1 MRIALAQID
10 PIVGD
15 IDGNL
20 ALCLKAAEEASAA
33 GADVVLLPELALLGY
48 PPEDLLVKP
57 HFMERSMEAAEEFAR
72 KTPCAAVVG
81 YAHRDSEGTFNAAAF
96 CRNGKIELVYRKQLL
111 PNYGVFDEER
121 YFKAGVEDAVVEI
134 AGVRCGITVC
144 EDAWFPEPAS
154 RAAQLGARVLLN
166 ISASPFHVG
175 KGRSRESMLRD
186 RAASNDMWFAYC
198 NVAGGQDELVFD
210 GRSVII
216 APNGGVVARAKAFAE
231 DFLVIDIDPNAEAM
245 PIERLEPIESEVEEM
260 YDALK
265 LGLRDYIRKNGF
277 TDVVIG
283 LSGGI
288 DSALTAVLAA
298 DALGAE
304 HVHGVL
310 MPSRYSS
317 EGSVADSLELARLTG
332 IETVTI
338 PIEGP
343 LAAVEQVLS
352 PTFGDL
358 PADVTEE
365 NVQARVRGVLL
376 MALSNKFGWL
386 VLATGNKSELSVGY
400 STLYGDMVGGFAP
413 IKDVFKTKVFELAI
427 WRNTHGMAIPEATI
441 EKPPSAELRPGQV
454 DLDSLPP
461 YEVLDAIL
469 VSYVEQDC
477 SARSIIASGQDE
489 ETVRRVVRLVDAAE
503 YKRRQGP
510 IGIKITPRA
519 FGKDRR
525 MPITNRFGG

>member
-10 PIVGD
+10 STVGD

-20 ALCLKAAEEASAA
+20 ALCLNAADQAA
-33 GADVVLLPELALLGY
+33 AAHADILLLPELALLGY
-48 PPEDLLVKP
+48 PPEDLLAKP
-57 HFMERSMEAAEEFAR
+57 HFMERSMEAAETFAR
-72 KTPCAAVVG
+72 LTPCPALVG
-81 YAHRDSEGTFNAAAF
+81 FAFRDSKGTFNAAAF
-96 CRNGKIELVYRKQLL
+96 CRGGVIERLYRKQLL

-121 YFKAGVEDAVVEI
+121 YFEPGLEDVVVEI
-134 AGVRCGITVC
+134 VGVWCGITVC
-144 EDAWFPEPAS
+144 EDAWFPEPAA
-154 RAAQLGARVLLN
+154 RVAQSGAQVLLN

-186 RAASNDMWFAYC
+186 RAASNNLWFAYC

-210 GRSVII
+210 GRSVVI
-216 APNGGVVARAKAFAE
+216 APNGGVIARARAFAE
-231 DFLVIDIDPNAEAM
+231 DFLVVDIDPGATKM
-245 PIERLEPIESEVEEM
+245 PVTRLEPIESEVEEM
-260 YDALK
+260 YDALR

-277 TDVVIG
+277 SDVVIG

-288 DSALTAVLAA
+288 DSALTAVLAV

-310 MPSRYSS
+310 MPSRFSS
-317 EGSVADSLELARLTG
+317 EGSVADAEELAELTG
-332 IETVTI
+332 IDILTI
-338 PIEGP
+338 PIEEP
-343 LAAVEQVLS
+343 FAAIEQVLA

-358 PADVTEE
+358 PEDVTEE
-365 NVQARVRGVLL
+365 NLQARIRGVLL
-376 MALSNKFGWL
+376 MALSNKFNWL

-413 IKDVFKTKVFELAI
+413 IKDVFKTKVYDLAR
-427 WRNTHGMAIPEATI
+427 WRNQHGQVIPVATI
-441 EKPPSAELRPGQV
+441 EKPPSAELRPDQT
-454 DLDSLPP
+454 DQDSLPP
-461 YEVLDAIL
+461 YDVLDAIL
-469 VSYVEQDC
+469 VSYVEQDH
-477 SARSIIASGQDE
+477 SAREIIASGQDE
-489 ETVRRVVRLVDAAE
+489 KVVRKVIGLVDAAE

-510 IGIKITPRA
+510 IGIKITPKA